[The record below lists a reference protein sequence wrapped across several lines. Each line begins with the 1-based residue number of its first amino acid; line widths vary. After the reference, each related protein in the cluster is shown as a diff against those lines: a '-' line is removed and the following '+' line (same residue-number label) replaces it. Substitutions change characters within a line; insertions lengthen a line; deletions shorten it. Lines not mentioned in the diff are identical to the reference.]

1 MRVLLLSADGF
12 EDLEL
17 FYPYYRIQEAGLEV
31 DLATDQARTIKG
43 KHGYQCP
50 ANLALADVDPGLYD
64 ALVIPGGRA
73 PQALRTNQAV
83 IDLTRAF
90 YQQEKLIAAICHGP
104 QVLISAGLAAGRKMT
119 AYRSVQAELRQAGA
133 IVVDQQV
140 VIDGRLVTSRQPSDL
155 PAFGGA
161 LIQQLFAADEQEG

>member
-1 MRVLLLSADGF
+1 MSGH
-12 EDLEL
+12 
-17 FYPYYRIQEAGLEV
+17 Q
-31 DLATDQARTIKG
+31 
-43 KHGYQCP
+43 
-50 ANLALADVDPGLYD
+50 
-64 ALVIPGGRA
+64 GG
-73 PQALRTNQAV
+73 
-83 IDLTRAF
+83 
-90 YQQEKLIAAICHGP
+90 
-104 QVLISAGLAAGRKMT
+104 AGLAAGRKMT